1 VNGWLLILALL
12 VLGGVLSTLGDR
24 LGSRVGKARL
34 SLFNLRP
41 RQTAVVITVLTG
53 SLISALSLGL
63 MLLVSRQLR
72 IGLFELDEVLA
83 KLQSS
88 RDSLKISR
96 LAQSNAE
103 RDLQQAK
110 SDSTHV
116 QIELKEVQKRATEL
130 RNELAP
136 LQKQRQRLE
145 AERTRLSRDISQKD
159 ADIQRTEIELAN
171 VRSTI
176 NAAEKE
182 LKQLESNLIAL
193 RRGAVVLSSG
203 QQLAAATL
211 RLEEPSQAR
220 DVINRL
226 LQEANQ
232 EAFRRVRPGEE
243 ANRQILLVPR
253 SDIKRIEQII
263 RKPGTWVVNVRSAA
277 NVLRGENIVYAFP
290 DVRPN
295 ITVVRQAEVLARTTL
310 DQNEQSA
317 ETVRNRLNLL
327 LASTLAEVKR
337 RGSLSTGLQFDGSKM
352 NQLAK
357 ALLNR
362 PKGQVELEAI
372 ALRNSDTADPVAVVI
387 QPVGNQL
394 PQSD

>member
-1 VNGWLLILALL
+1 MNGWLLILALL

-88 RDSLKISR
+88 RDSLKVSR
-96 LAQSNAE
+96 LAQSNSE

-110 SDSTHV
+110 SDSAHV

-211 RLEEPSQAR
+211 RLEAPSQAR

-243 ANRQILLVPR
+243 ASRQILLVPR

-327 LASTLAEVKR
+327 LASALAEVKR
-337 RGSLSTGLQFDGSKM
+337 RGSLSTGLQFDGNKM

-362 PKGQVELEAI
+362 PKEQVELEAI